1 MDNTE
6 GHRESGIEM
15 AATVY
20 GTLLCGI
27 ARLGR
32 VLSGLAAL
40 VLCGCLA
47 AVPGVAAAQQI
58 DAPVVQPTPSDAVL
72 GKRMLAEARSRE
84 RTLIAEVRE
93 TELNLEIEPRS
104 SKIIRTK
111 KPVARTSITN
121 PGVLEVTQ
129 FSPTELELIGLG
141 AGETSLTLWFGGPDG
156 GSDRDMLRYQ
166 VRVAAND
173 AFEDRRKLEYAALER
188 KVNELFPNSFVH
200 LFAVGSKVIVRGQ
213 ARDSREAG
221 DIMQLVLTGTGE
233 LTGNVVNRAGDYGP
247 GYGYGYGYGAGYG
260 AGYGPGYWGGGYGGR
275 GYGGVRG
282 WGAGPGGYGI
292 NVVNMLEVPGEKL
305 VMLKVRVA
313 ELSRSALRDAGS
325 KVNLQLGD
333 FTLNTN
339 LGGLGGAVSA
349 VLDTKDLQLTL
360 EALSS
365 NGYSKI
371 LAEPNLVTLSGC
383 PANFVCGG
391 SFAVPTVVGVQGVG
405 AVSTTFQNFGTQIT
419 FTPTVLDK
427 DRIRL
432 QVTPIV
438 SSPDKGLSVNGIP
451 GLTAR
456 SVDTTVDLREGQWLA
471 IAGLIQDQQ
480 EGSKVRVPGL
490 GDIPYVD
497 LIFSNRHV
505 KRDETELLVLVSPEL
520 VHPLEPE
527 EAPLVLPGMEVTE
540 PSDWAFFLAG
550 DWEGRPNRDY
560 RSTVAPVAARQAIEG
575 RRAAMRSPG
584 YQATESR
591 YIQGPHGFSE

>member
-1 MDNTE
+1 
-6 GHRESGIEM
+6 
-15 AATVY
+15 
-20 GTLLCGI
+20 
-27 ARLGR
+27 
-32 VLSGLAAL
+32 
-40 VLCGCLA
+40 
-47 AVPGVAAAQQI
+47 
-58 DAPVVQPTPSDAVL
+58 
-72 GKRMLAEARSRE
+72 
-84 RTLIAEVRE
+84 
-93 TELNLEIEPRS
+93 
-104 SKIIRTK
+104 
-111 KPVARTSITN
+111 
-121 PGVLEVTQ
+121 
-129 FSPTELELIGLG
+129 
-141 AGETSLTLWFGGPDG
+141 
-156 GSDRDMLRYQ
+156 MLRYQ

-200 LFAVGSKVIVRGQ
+200 LFAVGSKLIVRGQ

-221 DIMQLVLTGTGE
+221 DIMTLVFTGTGD
-233 LTGNVVNRAGDYGP
+233 LAGNVVNRGGDYGA
-247 GYGYGYGYGAGYG
+247 GYGYGYGNGF
-260 AGYGPGYWGGGYGGR
+260 GYGPGGYGGR
-275 GYGGVRG
+275 VIGENRG
-282 WGAGPGGYGI
+282 WGGGRWGGGL

-313 ELSRSALRDAGS
+313 ELTRSALRDAGS
-325 KVNLQLGD
+325 NVNLHLGD
-333 FTLNTN
+333 FTLNSSLTT
-339 LGGLGGAVSA
+339 GGAVSA
-349 VLDTKDLQLTL
+349 VLSTKDLQLTL
-360 EALSS
+360 EALST

-371 LAEPNLVTLSGC
+371 LAEPNLVTLSGH
-383 PANFVCGG
+383 PANFVSGG

-405 AVSTTFQNFGTQIT
+405 AVSTSFQNFGTQIT

-480 EGSKVRVPGL
+480 EGSKVRVPGI

-575 RRAAMRSPG
+575 RREAMRSPA
-584 YQATESR
+584 YQATENR